1 MKKYIW
7 QLFHSDCFSFYCT
20 CTYLTVVVIHE
31 LLDARIFFVGSST
44 PWTYIKSDIN
54 DPNEEKIEVVELQKM
69 QLDITL
75 NIIMDKILKNLG
87 VSKILEFY
95 KLFIWDK
102 DFDFLG

>member
-1 MKKYIW
+1 M
-7 QLFHSDCFSFYCT
+7 
-20 CTYLTVVVIHE
+20 YLSSSGVIHE

-75 NIIMDKILKNLG
+75 NIISDKILKNLG
-87 VSKILEFY
+87 VNKILEFY
-95 KLFIWDK
+95 KLFIWTE
-102 DFDFLG
+102 DFDFSCIVE